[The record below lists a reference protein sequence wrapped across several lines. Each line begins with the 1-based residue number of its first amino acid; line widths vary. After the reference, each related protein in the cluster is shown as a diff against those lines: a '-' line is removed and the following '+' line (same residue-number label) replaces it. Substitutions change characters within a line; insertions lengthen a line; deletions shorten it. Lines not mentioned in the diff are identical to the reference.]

1 MRPRSEVLVDLSALD
16 HNLALMRS
24 VLSPGTRLGAVVKAD
39 AYGMGAARVARRM
52 AAAVDMLMVF
62 GLDEAEV
69 VHAAAPST
77 PLLALM
83 PVHEIE
89 PGSPAHGMLLR
100 GLLHL
105 ALHDAAQLTALDRL
119 AEALGVQVPVHLEID
134 SGLGRGG
141 CLPAEAT
148 LLAGR
153 LSGSRTLRLAGVF
166 THYAN
171 AGGSESGTDL
181 QRGRFE
187 AWVAGTRLPA
197 DCLVHTSS
205 TYAAIRHE
213 RFHHQ
218 MVRVGLAWTGLAF
231 DGTRDGKFLPAVR
244 GLRPVFSWRS
254 WIMQSRRLPAG
265 ATVGY
270 GSRWVARAP
279 STVGLVPVGYADGY
293 PLLPMDPRTLR
304 PAQSE
309 RRQVRVR
316 LGQGG
321 DVAWVAVPVIGA
333 VSMDQIAVDLTAVAE
348 RLLDGGLHAEV
359 EIVSSDPEAPN
370 HAARVASLTG
380 QHAYELMCR
389 IPARVPRRAVAVEGA
404 VRVPAV
410 ESVVARQAS

>member
-1 MRPRSEVLVDLSALD
+1 MQPRSEVLVDLSALD

-24 VLSPGTRLGAVVKAD
+24 LLAPGTRLGAVVKAD
-39 AYGMGAARVARRM
+39 AYGLGAARIARRM
-52 AAAVDMLMVF
+52 AGVVDMLMVF
-62 GLDEAEV
+62 SLEEAEV
-69 VHAAAPST
+69 VHAAAPGT
-77 PLLALM
+77 PSLILM
-83 PVHEIE
+83 PVHQIE

-105 ALHDAAQLTALDRL
+105 SLHDAAQLTALERL
-119 AEALGVQVPVHLEID
+119 AEALGVQMPLHLEID
-134 SGLGRGG
+134 TGLGRGG

-153 LSGSRTLRLAGVF
+153 LAGSRSLRLAGVF

-181 QRGRFE
+181 QRARFE
-187 AWVAGTRLPA
+187 AWIAGTRLPS
-197 DCLVHTSS
+197 DCLVHSSS

-218 MVRVGLAWTGLAF
+218 MVRMGLAWTGLAF

-254 WIMQSRRLPAG
+254 RVMQSRRLPVG

-270 GSRWVARAP
+270 GSRWVARTP
-279 STVGLVPVGYADGY
+279 STIGLVPVGYADGY

-304 PAQSE
+304 PAHAE
-309 RRQVRVR
+309 RRQVRIR
-316 LGQGG
+316 LGQG
-321 DVAWVAVPVIGA
+321 DASAWFAVPVIGA
-333 VSMDQIAVDLTAVAE
+333 VSMDQIAIDLSAVAE
-348 RLLDGGLHAEV
+348 RLPEWGLHAEV
-359 EIVSSDPEAPN
+359 EIVSGDPQAPN
-370 HAARVASLTG
+370 HAARVAAMTG

-389 IPARVPRRAVAVEGA
+389 IPPRVPRRSIVNEEP
-404 VRVPAV
+404 VRVPVQEPA
-410 ESVVARQAS
+410 ASRAAS

>member
-1 MRPRSEVLVDLSALD
+1 MQPRSEVLVDLSALD

-24 VLSPGTRLGAVVKAD
+24 LLAPGTRLGTVVKAD
-39 AYGMGAARVARRM
+39 AYGLGAARIARRM
-52 AAAVDMLMVF
+52 AGSVDMLMVF

-69 VHAAAPST
+69 VHAAAPTT

-83 PVHEIE
+83 PVHRID

-105 ALHDAAQLTALDRL
+105 ALHDAAQLTAIERIAD
-119 AEALGVQVPVHLEID
+119 ALGVQVPLHLEVD
-134 SGLGRGG
+134 TGLGRGG

-153 LSGSRTLRLAGVF
+153 LAGSRSLRLAGVF

-187 AWVAGTRLPA
+187 QWVASTRLPA
-197 DCLVHTSS
+197 DCIVHSSS

-213 RFHHQ
+213 RFHHG
-218 MVRVGLAWTGLAF
+218 MVRLGLAWTGLSF
-231 DGTRDGKFLPAVR
+231 DGTRDGRFLPPVR

-254 WIMQSRRLPAG
+254 HVMQSRHLPEG

-270 GSRWVARAP
+270 GSRWVARVS
-279 STVGLVPVGYADGY
+279 STVGLVPAGYADGY

-316 LGQGG
+316 LGEGR
-321 DVAWVAVPVIGA
+321 DAVWTPVPVIGA
-333 VSMDQIAVDLTAVAE
+333 VSMDQIAIDLTAVAP
-348 RLLDGGLHAEV
+348 RLPEAGLHAEV
-359 EIVSSDPEAPN
+359 ELVSAETDAPN
-370 HAARVASLTG
+370 HAARLAAMTG

-389 IPARVPRRAVAVEGA
+389 IPPRVPRRYIAVDEP
-404 VRVPAV
+404 VRVPVA
-410 ESVVARQAS
+410 EASSARQAS